1 MRVFSLRF
9 AIGWLMMTAG
19 CDVVSPTDGGG
30 TSASDGQSIFECL
43 DPVTLISE
51 IDYNC
56 GDEVVL
62 VIVTDTLTGD
72 IFVDP
77 FVLEGQVADMNR
89 FVLINETD
97 FEVEVRATL
106 TGEGEATVIED
117 MPLIPL
123 EAVFIDGPCA
133 GTFTW
138 GDLVEGL
145 CFSAAASE

>member
-1 MRVFSLRF
+1 MRAFSLRF
-9 AIGWLMMTAG
+9 AIGLLMMTAG
-19 CDVVSPTDGGG
+19 CNVIPPTDGGG
-30 TSASDGQSIFECL
+30 ASTSNGQSVVECF
-43 DPVTLISE
+43 DSVTLISE

-62 VIVTDTLTGD
+62 VIVSDTLTGD

-77 FVLEGQVADMNR
+77 FVLEGQVADTNR

-106 TGEGEATVIED
+106 TGEGEPTVIED
-117 MPLIPL
+117 PPLVPR
-123 EAVFIDGPCA
+123 EAAFFDGPCA

-138 GDLVEGL
+138 GDLIEGL
-145 CFSAAASE
+145 CFSAAAE

>member
-1 MRVFSLRF
+1 MRAFFLLS
-9 AIGWLMMTAG
+9 AIGSLTIGAG
-19 CDVVSPTDGGG
+19 CNVVPPTDGGG
-30 TSASDGQSIFECL
+30 TSNGQSVVECL

-56 GDEVVL
+56 GDEVIL
-62 VIVTDTLTGD
+62 VIVSDTLTGD

-77 FVLEGQVADMNR
+77 FVLDGQVAEMNR
-89 FVLINETD
+89 FVLVNETE

-106 TGEGEATVIED
+106 TGEGEATAVD
-117 MPLIPL
+117 DLPLLPL

-145 CFSAAASE
+145 CFVTGG